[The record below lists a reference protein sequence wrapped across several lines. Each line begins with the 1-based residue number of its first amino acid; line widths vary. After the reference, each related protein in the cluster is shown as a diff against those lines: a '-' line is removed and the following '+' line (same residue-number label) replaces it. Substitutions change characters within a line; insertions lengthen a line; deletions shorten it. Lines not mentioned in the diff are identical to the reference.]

1 MSEQSAPPRGA
12 SLATIAAVLLAI
24 GLTGAVVYIGQL
36 RAQLNAVQAQLATQT
51 AQLKPFLDAARAAYP
66 DADTTTA
73 LGSIAQRLAARPA
86 AAPVAAAAPAAPVS
100 VSLDDLMSAEEQQA
114 AAQILRNELDT
125 GRKVWILVAQ
135 NNGEAMGS
143 AAALQTLF
151 EQAGWPVET
160 AKAPYALKSG
170 VFLLAGDEDPPQFVG
185 TLSDALA
192 AGGLDVQ
199 YLTGYRSFVSER
211 KTSNPNWVGPEL
223 AADQPFTL
231 VVGAKPKP
239 KEAAA
244 PAEG

>member
-1 MSEQSAPPRGA
+1 MSESPAARGA
-12 SLATIAAVLLAI
+12 SLSLIIAVLLAI

-66 DADTTTA
+66 DADPATA
-73 LGSIAQRLAARPA
+73 LESIAQRLARAA
-86 AAPVAAAAPAAPVS
+86 AAPAPVAAAPAAPVNI
-100 VSLDDLMSAEEQQA
+100 SLDDLMSAEEQES

-151 EQAGWPVET
+151 EKAGWPVET
-160 AKAPYALKSG
+160 AKAPYSLKAG

-185 TLSDALA
+185 TLSDALT

-199 YLTGYRSFVSER
+199 YLTGYRAFVNER
-211 KTSNPNWVGPEL
+211 KSSNPNWVGPEL
-223 AADQPFTL
+223 ADDQPFTL
-231 VVGAKPKP
+231 VVGSKPKP
-239 KEAAA
+239 KEDAA

>member
-1 MSEQSAPPRGA
+1 MSEQPAPAKGS
-12 SLATIAAVLLAI
+12 SLATIVAVLLAI

-36 RAQLNAVQAQLATQT
+36 RAQLNALQAQLATQT

-66 DADTTTA
+66 DADAATA

-86 AAPVAAAAPAAPVS
+86 PAAPAAAVPAAPVN
-100 VSLDDLMSAEEQQA
+100 VSLDDLMSAEEQQSA
-114 AAQILRNELDT
+114 LQILRNELDT
-125 GRKVWILVAQ
+125 GRKLWLLVAQ
-135 NNGEAMGS
+135 NNGEAIGS
-143 AAALQTLF
+143 ASALQTLF

-160 AKAPYALKSG
+160 VKAPYPIKAG
-170 VFLLAGDEDPPQFVG
+170 VFLLAGDEDPPQFVS
-185 TLSDALA
+185 TVSDALN

-199 YLTGYRSFVSER
+199 YLTGYRAFVSER
-211 KTSNPNWVGPEL
+211 RGSNPNWVGPDL